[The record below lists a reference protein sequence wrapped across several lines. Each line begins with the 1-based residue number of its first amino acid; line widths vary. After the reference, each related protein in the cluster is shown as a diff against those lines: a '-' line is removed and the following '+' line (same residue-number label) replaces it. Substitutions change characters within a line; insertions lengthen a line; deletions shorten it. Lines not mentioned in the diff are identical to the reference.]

1 MRSSTSN
8 SSDNSP
14 PVASPPEPAKLTQG
28 FVAGAVFVVLFLI
41 FAGYKYLAISAA
53 IAANSNFSPPPEAVT
68 TTISKSEQ
76 WPQTYEGI
84 GTARAPQGA
93 ILSVEEPGTVSKIHV
108 ESGAEV
114 QAGQLLVELDTSV
127 EEAQLDGAK
136 ARLALA
142 RYELER
148 LKPLRDRKAISKSD
162 FDQAE
167 AELRSADAQ
176 TKSLAALIT
185 RKRVVAPFSGTVGI
199 RQVNLGEYVAAGR
212 GIIPLFSSRPIFVDF
227 TVPQVLLGTIKVGQP
242 VEVSL
247 SESTTTTTGT
257 LTAID
262 PQVNERTRNIALQV
276 TVQNEEGRL
285 RPGMFVRVSL
295 ERGAPIEVIALPASS
310 VSYAPYGDTVWVVE
324 TMKDPSGKEYLGVR
338 PQVVTIGPS
347 KGDLVAVLSGLTPGQ
362 QVATSGV
369 FKLRPGAAVMVNNDF
384 APSGEL
390 MPQASDI

>member
-1 MRSSTSN
+1 MRSSNSN
-8 SSDNSP
+8 SSDYSP
-14 PVASPPEPAKLTQG
+14 SEASPPDPAKLTQG
-28 FVAGAVFVVLFLI
+28 FVAGVVFVVLFLI

-68 TTISKSEQ
+68 TIITKSEQ

-84 GTARAPQGA
+84 GTARATQGA
-93 ILSVEEPGTVSKIHV
+93 ILSVEEPGTVSRIHV

-142 RYELER
+142 RHEIER

-185 RKRVVAPFSGTVGI
+185 RKRVVAPFPGTVGI

-295 ERGAPIEVIALPASS
+295 ERGAPIDVIALPASS

-324 TMKDPSGKEYLGVR
+324 SMKDPSGKEYLGVR

-369 FKLRPGAAVMVNNDF
+369 FKLRPGAAVMVNNGF

-390 MPQASDI
+390 TPQASDI